1 MATCAGCSADMDV
14 DEFDVECGDQLSCP
28 ECGSNLEVIGLV
40 PVELDL
46 AREGVDTIKIESGS
60 CGGKDDFD

>member
-40 PVELDL
+40 PIELDL
-46 AREGVDTIKIESGS
+46 ASEGEETIKIASGS
-60 CGGKDDFD
+60 YSGKDDFD

>member
-1 MATCAGCSADMDV
+1 MAMCAACNADMDV

-28 ECGSNLEVIGLV
+28 ECGANLEVIGLV

-46 AREGVDTIKIESGS
+46 AREGVETIR
-60 CGGKDDFD
+60 D

>member
-1 MATCAGCSADMDV
+1 MAMCAACNADMDV

-28 ECGSNLEVIGLV
+28 ECGANLEVIGLV

-46 AREGVDTIKIESGS
+46 ARERAWKPYEIEIGS
-60 CGGKDDFD
+60 CGG